1 MAMTATDPSAV
12 HRPRWPD
19 QPFDPARAY
28 LNYDVIADD
37 LVLYFGS
44 EPVAA
49 VSDLIDAPEGDDAAV
64 LVGLGPGDEDTGEVV
79 GIHVYPLL
87 AGAHRKPA
95 HWRRLAEPD
104 PPAEL
109 VAGFVAEVR
118 DLFERYWSPPP
129 PLEEQLAALRPARPL
144 G

>member
-1 MAMTATDPSAV
+1 MALTARERDASP
-12 HRPRWPD
+12 RPRWPD
-19 QPFDPARAY
+19 APFDLARSRLRYGAF
-28 LNYDVIADD
+28 ADE
-37 LVLYFGS
+37 LVLFFS
-44 EPVAA
+44 EEPVASY
-49 VSDLIDAPEGDDAAV
+49 VSGIDAPEHDDAAV

-129 PLEEQLAALRPARPL
+129 VAKHGDERPGLA
-144 G
+144 